1 MNGVIEITGPCGART
16 GAGGLREEWRTWS
29 PAERAQFVDGLAG
42 LGWIPQAAVDFESTA
57 YPGFVALP
65 GNPCYRGMTGGPE
78 GSIFGN
84 RFGDDGGSP
93 LGTNMQFAPAGLLE
107 RLREL
112 AGRLAG
118 AIGDALRRALDGLSR
133 LLGIGLGGLGLALLL
148 LLLGGGAL
156 LIARSRR

>member
-1 MNGVIEITGPCGART
+1 MTTIEIQDPCGART
-16 GAGGLREEWRTWS
+16 GAGGLRDQWRDWS
-29 PAERAQFVDGLAG
+29 PAERAQFVDGLGG
-42 LGWIPQAAVDFESTA
+42 LGWIPQAAVDFESPA

-78 GSIFGN
+78 GSMFGS
-84 RFGDDGGSP
+84 RFGDEDGAA
-93 LGTNMQFAPAGLLE
+93 LGTNMEFAPAGLLD
-107 RLREL
+107 RLRDL
-112 AGRLAG
+112 AARLAG

-133 LLGIGLGGLGLALLL
+133 LLGLGLGGLGFALLL